1 MKTTSGP
8 LIHAANSMGRIQ
20 LLRLCA
26 TLPVIIAACI
36 NTGHQFLIATSSDAV
51 SGWRVNIIRNFDI
64 DPGQPG
70 IVGVLV
76 AGLVHLLPPLVVAI
90 ITGGVWE
97 RVFSEARGRPLEKG
111 FIYSAILFVLL
122 MHPAVPLFHVVF
134 GMSFAI
140 VFGSAVFGGDG
151 KTFITPALL
160 GAAVVQ
166 ISFPAALIDHP
177 VWRGLN
183 GHAGTSI
190 FSLFHD
196 QGSAA
201 LPWEGF
207 EIWSA
212 FIGDTQGMM
221 GTTSVAAIII
231 AAIILIYSRIASWR
245 IVAGSLIG
253 VIGATIICNA
263 IGGGIFDMPWYW
275 HLLAGSLI
283 FGVTFIA
290 TDPGASCVT
299 NKGRWVQGVLTGLLL
314 VLLRIVNPSH
324 SDSMVSVLLL
334 VSMLAPLIDH
344 GVIWLN
350 IRHRIGSHVE

>member
-1 MKTTSGP
+1 ME
-8 LIHAANSMGRIQ
+8 RIQ
-20 LLRLCA
+20 QLRLCA

-36 NTGHQFLIATSSDAV
+36 NTGHQFLIAASAGADTVGD
-51 SGWRVNIIRNFDI
+51 WRASLIQNFDI

-97 RVFSEARGRPLEKG
+97 RLFSEARGRPLEKG

-122 MHPAVPLFHVVF
+122 MHPAIPLFHVVF

-151 KTFITPALL
+151 KTFVTPALL

-166 ISFPAALIDHP
+166 ISFPAALIGHP
-177 VWRGLN
+177 VWQGLN
-183 GHAGTSI
+183 GHAGTSL
-190 FSLFHD
+190 FSLFHE

-207 EIWSA
+207 EIGSA
-212 FIGDTQGMM
+212 FIGNTQGMM

-231 AAIILIYSRIASWR
+231 AAVILIYGRLASWR

-253 VIGATIICNA
+253 VIGAAIICNI
-263 IGGGIFDMPWYW
+263 IGDGILDMPWYW

-283 FGVTFIA
+283 FGITFIA

-299 NKGRWVQGVLTGLLL
+299 NSGRWIQGVLTGLLL

-324 SDSMVSVLLL
+324 SDSMVPVLLL

-344 GVIWLN
+344 GIIWLN
-350 IRHRIGSHVE
+350 IRNRMRSQVE